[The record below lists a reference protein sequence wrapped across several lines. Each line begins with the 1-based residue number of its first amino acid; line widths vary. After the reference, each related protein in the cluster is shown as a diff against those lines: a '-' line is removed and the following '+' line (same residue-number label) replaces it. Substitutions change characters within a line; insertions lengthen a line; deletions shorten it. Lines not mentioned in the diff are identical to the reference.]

1 MGSEKSVPKKLRGHQ
16 EEQTTAGVPACKAC
30 QAPEEQGR
38 PAGLFSFF
46 FFGFASLAE
55 ISRLEKV
62 F

>member
-1 MGSEKSVPKKLRGHQ
+1 MPKKLRGHQ